1 MAALVKKTKPIE
13 YPTSDGKPMAET
25 EWHRILMIALID
37 MLQYWYADVP
47 NVCVSGNLLMY
58 YVPGDKRRHVSPD
71 VFVAFGVPKR
81 IRDYYLTWEEKKN
94 PSVII
99 ELTSSSTRMEDIKK
113 KFVLYRD
120 TLKVKEYFLFDPRGD
135 YLEPRLR
142 GFRLRAGEYEPIALV
157 NGRMPSKQLE
167 LHLETDGRDLWLYD
181 PATETYLPTPI
192 ELFEREQER
201 ADQEK
206 QRADQEK
213 QRADEI
219 AREKDALAEE
229 NLRLRQQ
236 LENLSQPKKNGH

>member
-1 MAALVKKTKPIE
+1 
-13 YPTSDGKPMAET
+13 MAET

-94 PSVII
+94 PSVIF
-99 ELTSSSTRMEDIKK
+99 ELTSSSTRSEDIKK

-120 TLKVKEYFLFDPRGD
+120 TLKVKEYFIFDPRGD

-157 NGRMPSKQLE
+157 NGRMPSKQLG
-167 LHLETDGRDLWLYD
+167 LHLETDGRDLRLYD
-181 PATETYLPTPI
+181 PASETYLPTPNQ
-192 ELFEREQER
+192 LFEAEQ
-201 ADQEK
+201 

-213 QRADEI
+213 LRADQEKLRAESI
-219 AREKDALAEE
+219 LREKEVLAEE
-229 NLRLRQQ
+229 NDRLRQQ
-236 LENLSQPKKNGH
+236 LETLLQPKKNGH